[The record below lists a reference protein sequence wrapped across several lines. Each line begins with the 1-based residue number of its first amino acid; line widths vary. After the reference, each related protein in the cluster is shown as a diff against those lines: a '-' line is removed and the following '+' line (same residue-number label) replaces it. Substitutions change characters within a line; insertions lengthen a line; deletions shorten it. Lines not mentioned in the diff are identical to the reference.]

1 MNDLKEKLQSI
12 ELFLLDMDGTIY
24 LDEDLFDGSLDFINT
39 LIENKTPYIF
49 LTNNSSKNIN
59 DYVNKLNRLN
69 IPGTKENLFT
79 SGNAMGLYLNK
90 NYPNKKVYLVGT
102 DSLYDQLKEYHI
114 NFDDQNPDIVVVGFD
129 RELNYQKLEKAC
141 EFLDNGA
148 IFLATNC
155 DLVCPIKNH
164 RYIPDCGSMCQMI
177 TNATGKTPTYIGKP
191 SPEMIYILS
200 NKLNIETSKIAMVGD
215 RVYTDITAGFNANA
229 YTICVLSGESTME
242 TINNSTVKPDLIVDS
257 VKDLI
262 KYLKK

>member
-1 MNDLKEKLQSI
+1 MNNLKEKLQSI

-79 SGNAMGLYLNK
+79 SGNAMGMYLNN

-102 DSLYDQLKEYHI
+102 DSLYDQLKEYNI

-200 NKLNIETSKIAMVGD
+200 NKLNIPTSKIAMVGD

-242 TINNSTVKPDLIVDS
+242 TINNSTVKPDLIVNS

-262 KYLKK
+262 EYLKK

>member
-39 LIENKTPYIF
+39 LIENKIPYIF

-242 TINNSTVKPDLIVDS
+242 TINNSTVKPDLIVNS

>member
-1 MNDLKEKLQSI
+1 MNNLKQKLQSI

-177 TNATGKTPTYIGKP
+177 TNATGKIPTYIGKP

-200 NKLNIETSKIAMVGD
+200 KEMNIPTDKIAMVGD
-215 RVYTDITAGFNANA
+215 RVYTDITAGYNAKA
-229 YTICVLSGESTME
+229 YTICVLSGESTMD
-242 TINNSTVKPDLIVDS
+242 TINASDIKPDLIVNS

-262 KYLKK
+262 QYLK

>member
-1 MNDLKEKLQSI
+1 MSDIKEKLQSI

-24 LDEDLFDGSLDFINT
+24 LDDDLFDGSLDFINT
-39 LIENKTPYIF
+39 LIENNVPYIF
-49 LTNNSSKNIN
+49 LTNNSSKNVE
-59 DYVNKLNRLN
+59 DYVNKLNKLN
-69 IPGTKENLFT
+69 IPANSENIFT
-79 SGNAMGLYLNK
+79 SGNAMGIYLNK
-90 NYPNKKVYLVGT
+90 NYPDKTVYLVGT
-102 DSLYDQLKEYHI
+102 NSLYNELKKYNITFVEE
-114 NFDDQNPDIVVVGFD
+114 NPDIVVFGFD
-129 RELNYQKLEKAC
+129 RELNYNKLEKAC

-200 NKLNIETSKIAMVGD
+200 NKMNIPTSKIAMVGD
-215 RVYTDITAGFNANA
+215 RVYTDITAGYNANA
-229 YTICVLSGESTME
+229 YTICVLSGESTLE
-242 TINNSTVKPDLIVDS
+242 TINNSTIKPDLVVNF

-262 KYLKK
+262 PFLKK

>member
-1 MNDLKEKLQSI
+1 MTNLKEKLKNI

-39 LIENKTPYIF
+39 LITNKTKYVF
-49 LTNNSSKNIN
+49 LTNNSSKSVS

-69 IPGTKENLFT
+69 IPGDSSNIFT
-79 SGNAMGLYLNK
+79 SGNAMGIYLNK
-90 NYPNKKVYLVGT
+90 YYEGKKVYLVGT
-102 DSLYDQLKEYHI
+102 KSLQQQLETYNI
-114 NFDDQNPDIVVVGFD
+114 NFVNDDPDIVVIGFD

-177 TNATGKTPTYIGKP
+177 TNATGKKPTYIGKP
-191 SPEMIYILS
+191 SPDMIYILS
-200 NKLNIETSKIAMVGD
+200 EKFGIPTSKIAMVGD
-215 RVYTDITAGFNANA
+215 RVYTDITAGYNAKA
-229 YTICVLSGESTME
+229 FTICVLSGESTME
-242 TINNSTVKPDLIVDS
+242 TINQSAIKPDLVVNS

-262 KYLKK
+262 EYLK

>member
-1 MNDLKEKLQSI
+1 MENIKNKLQEI

-39 LIENKTPYIF
+39 LIENKTPYVF
-49 LTNNSSKNIN
+49 LTNNSSKNIE
-59 DYVNKLNRLN
+59 DYVNKLKNLSIPASEEN
-69 IPGTKENLFT
+69 IFT
-79 SGNAMGLYLNK
+79 SGSAMGLYLNK
-90 NYPNKKVYLVGT
+90 NYPGKKVYLVGT
-102 DSLYDQLKEYHI
+102 KSLYNQLKEYNVI
-114 NFDDQNPDIVVVGFD
+114 FDDQNPDIVVFGFD

-177 TNATGKTPTYIGKP
+177 TNATCKTPTYIGKP

-200 NKLNIETSKIAMVGD
+200 EKLNIPTNKIAMVGD

-229 YTICVLSGESTME
+229 FTICVLSGESTME
-242 TINNSTVKPDLIVDS
+242 TINNSEIKPDLIVDS

-262 KYLKK
+262 QYLKK